1 MFYIRIIYVHI
12 VHDQRKIQ
20 IYCFRI
26 QNIDLTTVLKPSK
39 INSPDQIND
48 HLNKT

>member
-1 MFYIRIIYVHI
+1 MCILYVHI
-12 VHDQRKIQ
+12 VHDQRKKQ

-39 INSPDQIND
+39 KNSPNRIND